1 MTARALHPP
10 APKTPCL
17 RGFPRFSL
25 IVGYTAK
32 EAAKGK
38 FIILG
43 AQFEGV
49 SSGTIDV
56 ATITGVEGV
65 AYDDAGAFK
74 LTAPQIQI
82 PNGIGYTTRY
92 YLTDGWDNSK
102 NDYAAGWCDG
112 DGVIVTD
119 TITPGVALWLKSVGA
134 DATANVAGA
143 VSELSSVN
151 VDCPA
156 NFALRA
162 NAFPIATTLN
172 SASMSV
178 SGIAGVAYDDAGA
191 FKQTAPQVQIYNGVG
206 YTTRYYLNDG
216 WDNDKND
223 YAAGWCD
230 GDGVIV
236 KDTIPAAQGFWTK
249 GVGSAF
255 TLTFTK

>member
-1 MTARALHPP
+1 M
-10 APKTPCL
+10 
-17 RGFPRFSL
+17 
-25 IVGYTAK
+25 
-32 EAAKGK
+32 
-38 FIILG
+38 
-43 AQFEGV
+43 
-49 SSGTIDV
+49 
-56 ATITGVEGV
+56 
-65 AYDDAGAFK
+65 
-74 LTAPQIQI
+74 TAPQIQI
-82 PNGIGYTTRY
+82 PDGIGYITRY
-92 YLTDGWDNSK
+92 YLTDGWDNDK

-143 VSELSSVN
+143 VSELSSVD

-172 SASMSV
+172 STSMTI
-178 SGIAGVAYDDAGA
+178 SGIKGVAYDDAGA
-191 FKQTAPQVQIYNGVG
+191 FKQTAPQVQLYDGEG
-206 YTTRYYLNDG
+206 YITRYYLTDG

-236 KDTIPAAQGFWTK
+236 SDTIPAAQGFWTK
-249 GVGSAF
+249 GVGSEF
-255 TLTFTK
+255 KITFTK